1 MKNKYPSCQIACALF
16 FFLASPLLSLPIDL
30 TKNWMVSKG
39 FVKTETPSA
48 ENSSNWKQ
56 LDSLPL
62 ATLIPE
68 FEFSPGEL
76 RKVTMLK
83 TIILSPSDFEDTQ
96 ADAFSLHIPYISNV
110 YEVYVNQ
117 ILVAS
122 GGKIKN
128 DHIVNSGYRRHIIVN
143 LNRSSLRKGQ
153 NEIRLLI
160 AAEEGE
166 ELNVYKLFNDYPA
179 NLGLASNHLEIE
191 DEYET
196 YMLLFLYLF
205 VGIYHGL
212 FYWKRRQEPYN
223 LYYALF
229 AVFLS
234 VYMVFRSQGIY
245 KFGLDP
251 FMQSRLEYFVVFLTP
266 VWLLLFTDVFYRSKI
281 SPISKVYFYF
291 ILFLAI
297 VQFFV
302 NRSISVTILRVW
314 QFSVLIFGVLL
325 LYLTIS
331 AVRRNNKDA
340 KRLLLGIIILLGTGF
355 WDILGATG
363 FLPIQNLNLLRFGF
377 LFFVLGIAVVL
388 ANRFLRVHRQVEEL
402 NASLERKVEERTNEL
417 QNTLTKVQE
426 LKVQQDG
433 DYFLTSLLLDPL
445 SKEKALSSEVILQ
458 SYVKQKKE
466 FEFRG
471 KKREIGGDIIISDSI
486 TLNGKKYIVFINGDA
501 MGKSIQGAG
510 GALVLG
516 VVFLSFIKRTQMILE
531 SQNKS
536 PERWIKECFYELQT
550 IFESFDGSMLVSVV
564 LGLVEEE
571 SGIFYYI
578 NAEHPWT
585 VLYRDE
591 HASFIEDELELR
603 KIGTKGMEGDVRVRI
618 FSLEQ
623 GDVILIGS
631 DGRDDLVLEE
641 HMDGSRLINEDETKF
656 LEVVEESKGDLS
668 SLVENLKEIGSFSDD
683 LTLLRLEWKGNL
695 KRISKDTLT
704 QLNSD
709 DFLYSEIHS
718 LLEMGNAEEAFDT
731 IEKLLENE
739 NLSEDVRINLIREK
753 SRISLLLKKFD
764 VAVDSLESIFPYF
777 ITDNEILLQLSF
789 AYRKSKSI
797 KKAIDLGERLRA
809 REPKHIRN
817 LINLTECYRLVR
829 NMDRSKKILDRL
841 LTLAPE
847 NPQVIKLKEVM
858 DREFV

>member
-1 MKNKYPSCQIACALF
+1 MKQHYKILLISFLTLFSIANVH
-16 FFLASPLLSLPIDL
+16 SLPVDL
-30 TKNWMVSKG
+30 TKNWLITKG
-39 FVKTETPSA
+39 FVQTDPTNLKD
-48 ENSSNWKQ
+48 WKQ

-62 ATLIPE
+62 ASILTELN
-68 FEFSPGEL
+68 FAQDEL
-76 RKVTMLK
+76 RKITMVK
-83 TIILSPSDFEDTQ
+83 TIILSSSDFEDTLD
-96 ADAFSLHIPYISNV
+96 DAFSLHIPYISNV
-110 YEVYVNQ
+110 YEIYVNEVK
-117 ILVAS
+117 IAS
-122 GGKIKN
+122 GGKIDG
-128 DHIVNSGYRRHIIVN
+128 DHISESGYRRHILVR
-143 LNRSSLRKGQ
+143 LNRNLLKVGQ
-153 NEIRLLI
+153 NQVRIYL

-166 ELNVYKLFNDYPA
+166 ELNVYKLFNDFPA
-179 NLGLASNHLEIE
+179 SIDRASVHLNIE

-196 YMLLFLYLF
+196 YMLLFLYFF

-212 FYWKRRQEPYN
+212 FYWKRRQETYN

-229 AVFLS
+229 AIFLS
-234 VYMVFRSQGIY
+234 IYMVFRSQGIY

-251 FMQSRLEYFVVFLTP
+251 FTQSRLEYFVVFLTP
-266 VWLLLFTDVFYRSKI
+266 VWLLLFTDVFYRNRISLISKI
-281 SPISKVYFYF
+281 YFYF
-291 ILFLAI
+291 VLFLAV

-314 QFSVLIFGVLL
+314 QLSVLVFGILL

-331 AVRRNNKDA
+331 AVRKKNKDA
-340 KRLLLGIIILLGTGF
+340 KRLLLGIVLLLGTGF
-355 WDILGATG
+355 WDILGSTG

-377 LFFVLGIAVVL
+377 LSFVLGIAVVL

-402 NASLERKVEERTNEL
+402 NASLEKKVEERTNEL

-445 SKEKALSSEVILQ
+445 SKGKANSSLVQLQ

-486 TLNGKKYIVFINGDA
+486 SLNGKSYTVFINGDA

-516 VVFLSFIKRTQMILE
+516 VVFLSFIKRTQMIVE

-564 LGLVEEE
+564 LGLVEEDT
-571 SGIFYYI
+571 GVLYYL

-591 HASFIEDELELR
+591 NASFIEDELELR

-618 FSLEQ
+618 FSLEK
-623 GDVILIGS
+623 GDVLFIGS

-641 HMDGSRLINEDETKF
+641 NEDGTRQINEDETKF
-656 LEVVEESKGDLS
+656 LEIVKQSKGELDQLI
-668 SLVENLKEIGSFSDD
+668 ENLKHVGSFSDD
-683 LTLLRLEWKGNL
+683 LTLLRLEWLGSIKRVDKDSLSNL
-695 KRISKDTLT
+695 S
-704 QLNSD
+704 SD
-709 DFLYSEIHS
+709 DFLYAEVKS
-718 LLEMGNAEEAFDT
+718 LLDAGNAEGAYDT
-731 IEKLLENE
+731 IEKLLDNSS
-739 NLSEDVRINLIREK
+739 LSDDVRINLLREK

-764 VAVDSLESIFPYF
+764 TAVENLESIFPYF
-777 ITDNEILLQLSF
+777 VTDNEILLQLSF
-789 AYRKSKSI
+789 AYRKSKNL

-817 LINLTECYRLVR
+817 LINLVECYRLVR
-829 NMDRSKKILDRL
+829 NMDRAKKILERL
-841 LTLAPE
+841 LTLAPDH
-847 NPQVIKLKEVM
+847 PQVIKLKEVLEPE
-858 DREFV
+858 D